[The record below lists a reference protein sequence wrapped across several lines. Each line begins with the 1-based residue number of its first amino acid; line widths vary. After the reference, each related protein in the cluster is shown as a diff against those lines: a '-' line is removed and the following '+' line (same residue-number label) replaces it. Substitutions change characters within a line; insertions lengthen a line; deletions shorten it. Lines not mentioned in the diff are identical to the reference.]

1 MKMLGDLPEL
11 LFPTRCFG
19 CNRLGLSICTDCRR
33 EWIPH
38 YYKTHMGE
46 FNVHSALLYSPT
58 ASKIVVAAKEGSIKG
73 ADELIV
79 SAITHVLQK
88 AKLDSHYFQ
97 LVPIPSGKS
106 SQRRRG
112 RSFVVDLTSQISER
126 MGLKMNDC
134 LQLSRRVEDQSGLS
148 RSQRVSN
155 MKDAFS
161 LKSDSIV
168 RGDLIVIDDV
178 VTTGATLREAVRAL
192 NSQGFHAV
200 GSVSAVT
207 ACVAQPLR

>member
-1 MKMLGDLPEL
+1 
-11 LFPTRCFG
+11 
-19 CNRLGLSICTDCRR
+19 
-33 EWIPH
+33 
-38 YYKTHMGE
+38 MGE

-126 MGLKMNDC
+126 MGLKINDC

-178 VTTGATLREAVRAL
+178 VTTGATLKEAVRAL
-192 NSQGFHAV
+192 NSQSFHAV